1 MITIDNIH
9 TTHYSALRDLIDHG
23 DSLLIAS
30 PYLMSNMDDVFN
42 NLFASNLK
50 EIHLITTMKDDDL
63 DLLKKA
69 DAIHSLLVN
78 CLKHNI
84 ECNIRINN
92 KLHGKVYLA
101 IKNGQVNQGIV
112 TSANFTTSGL
122 LRNHEWGINHSDL
135 KQLEEIKSNLITH
148 ASEIVSEA
156 ELISIIE
163 RIDENKEKLKYF
175 NDKAFDLKISDL
187 INKEERLN
195 RDLSKKRF
203 FLKPVGWS
211 ENHYSINER
220 MPDDI
225 AKLHFSK
232 RRPAAVREGDILICY
247 AVGTAKLLGYF
258 EAIERPYHLGH
269 EGRWLWE
276 VKAQNLNPSY
286 SNHWVRYNHTIS
298 SIQESFKDSSK
309 EPITKVGGH
318 SLGALNFEAD
328 RIQLSQEFAE
338 HVIGLIN
345 GVS

>member
-9 TTHYSALRDLIDHG
+9 TTHYSALRDLINNG

-30 PYLMSNMDDVFN
+30 PYLMRDMDDIFN
-42 NLFASNLK
+42 NIFAGNIK

-69 DAIHSLLVN
+69 DSIHSLLVN

-84 ECNIRINN
+84 ECNIRVNN

-101 IKNGQVNQGIV
+101 IENDQVKQGIV
-112 TSANFTTSGL
+112 TSANFTNSGL

-135 KQLEEIKSNLITH
+135 NQLAEIKNNLMTH
-148 ASEIVSEA
+148 ASEILSEA

-163 RIDENKEKLKYF
+163 KIDENKERIEYLTDRSF
-175 NDKAFDLKISDL
+175 QLKINDL
-187 INKEERLN
+187 INKEEKLN
-195 RDLSKKRF
+195 KDLSKKRF

-220 MPDDI
+220 MPEGI

-232 RRPAAVREGDILICY
+232 RKPAAVREGDVLICY

-269 EGRWLWE
+269 EGR
-276 VKAQNLNPSY
+276 
-286 SNHWVRYNHTIS
+286 
-298 SIQESFKDSSK
+298 
-309 EPITKVGGH
+309 
-318 SLGALNFEAD
+318 
-328 RIQLSQEFAE
+328 
-338 HVIGLIN
+338 
-345 GVS
+345 